1 MAARGKNPMLAKI
14 QARHEAEMRE
24 LRLFTIQFC
33 ADMMLIAANEA
44 LGAEYSE
51 KTLEDAKWD
60 KSIDYSKGDLDRKLQ
75 QIMGKHF
82 RPWEERYGSK

>member
-44 LGAEYSE
+44 LGAGAERLKKLEETYWAVATEYSE

-60 KSIDYSKGDLDRKLQ
+60 KSIDYSK
-75 QIMGKHF
+75 
-82 RPWEERYGSK
+82 